1 MTETFPRKWLKP
13 KATLQMHTFSVN
25 LDHRL
30 AVNFKTLSE
39 TASKCKFAVGFKFIK
54 NLTLQISV
62 FVQTLTANRA
72 RGLSTV

>member
-1 MTETFPRKWLKP
+1 MV
-13 KATLQMHTFSVN
+13 KAKGY
-25 LDHRL
+25 L
-30 AVNFKTLSE
+30 ANAYVFRELGSSAGSQRVNFKTLSE